1 MSKLTQAG
9 LQTLQTKVPT
19 STTLLQTSLEH
30 CSIITQAEL
39 VQPGHTQGEMSSPL
53 GRLRMEPVGSN
64 LSSALCT
71 LVAEPSPETRFTQS
85 SLSQDGAPPQVP
97 TQVRLG
103 CFQRYHR
110 PAGSGQQ
117 AVSSLR
123 TPPRPDGISG
133 RPSKPAEAKSCPRGQ
148 IMPQRPTGPIRWGW
162 SKVPMNK
169 ASQYPPAL
177 PASQLH
183 GAQSNRWVRQ
193 AQAEAM
199 SQKQGSNL
207 NSHTHTQKPL
217 YKCMRTHII
226 HTHITH
232 ITHAHI
238 THTAHTQHTDIEP
251 IYKCIH
257 THITNISHMHI
268 TRTHRSAY
276 INSCA
281 HTHITHTTHTQ
292 KCIYKSMHTHITH
305 THTSYTHHTHTTH
318 TLYTHVTHTLF
329 PSSTPADSTETTG
342 ASVL

>member
-169 ASQYPPAL
+169 ASQCPPAL

-207 NSHTHTQKPL
+207 SSHTHTQKPL

-226 HTHITH
+226 HTSHTYHISYISHTHHTHHMHIPHTHRTYHIHITH
-232 ITHAHI
+232 KSHKSHTSHTLHIIHTSHTSHTHHTHSTHTAHRHRTHIQMHPHTHHKYITHAH
-238 THTAHTQHTDIEP
+238 H
-251 IYKCIH
+251 
-257 THITNISHMHI
+257 
-268 TRTHRSAY
+268 
-276 INSCA
+276 
-281 HTHITHTTHTQ
+281 THTQ
-292 KCIYKSMHTHITH
+292 KRIYKFMRTH
-305 THTSYTHHTHTTH
+305 THHTHHTHTEVH
-318 TLYTHVTHTLF
+318 I
-329 PSSTPADSTETTG
+329 
-342 ASVL
+342 